1 MPAPVPLRT
10 LGEAF
15 EFTVRGV
22 TVGLELP
29 VALVALPVALALV
42 AWLTFRFRRAGGD
55 WPRRRRLVLFATRVV
70 VVVCLVVAAAGPY
83 TVVSRTTPGDPRV
96 QMLVDESASMGVTG
110 VDPRS
115 LASAIEDEG
124 VPVTTSV
131 VASENT
137 SRIGDAVVAN
147 VDRGSSVLLVSDG
160 QVTDGR
166 SLEEAAEIARSANAT
181 VHTLDLA
188 VRSPERSVTLA
199 GPSKTSVGVE
209 NAFLVRVDG
218 AGIGNGSATVTVSAD
233 GTPIATGEVAGE
245 GAYEFT
251 YSFSEVGS
259 HELTVRVES
268 DDRFE
273 VNDVYRKSV
282 RVVPKPKVLY
292 VSRGE
297 YPFGD
302 LLERLYD
309 VDRTNSIPSD
319 LSPYRTVVLQNMPAS
334 TLGNVSA
341 LQRAVINGTGLVV
354 AGGPNAY
361 ERGGYKNSSLASALP
376 VSFGESGGRTARI
389 ALLIDISSS
398 AEEGMQ
404 VQKSIALD
412 VLEQLGDENEVGIV
426 GFNTRAYRVQDV
438 VELGGNR
445 STLSSKVKRMTSR
458 GGTDLGIGLRG
469 ASDLLGGPG
478 TVIVISDGNDRGS
491 TALPV
496 ARRLG
501 AQGTQIVTV
510 GVGRR
515 VNDELLTEV
524 AGVTGGQYLRAD
536 ETDRLRLLFG
546 GESRTFASDKLTIV
560 DRNHFITAGVETT
573 ANPPLVHDVSVRP
586 GADFLV
592 AAGDG
597 TPAIAQ
603 WRYGL
608 GRVVSI
614 TAYGNDGTLDGL
626 LQKPDSL
633 LLTKSVNW
641 AIGDPERGATGI
653 VSAPDTRVGQTTR
666 IRYVGDERP
675 PGPPTFR
682 QVGPRTYEATVTPD
696 EPGFETVLNTT
707 YAVNYPGEY
716 APLGPSGSLSSLA
729 RTTGGEQFRPGEA
742 VRIAEV
748 VTQRAISTRDVRQEW
763 DWTLLVAAL
772 VVFLLEVVARRL
784 WTYRRASER
793 RAGARANRGV
803 DSEND

>member
-1 MPAPVPLRT
+1 MAVALSDLWSALET
-10 LGEAF
+10 
-15 EFTVRGV
+15 TVRGV
-22 TVGLELP
+22 TVGVELP
-29 VALVALPVALALV
+29 GVLLALPVALALV
-42 AWLTFRFRRAGGD
+42 AWLTFRFRGTGGD
-55 WPRRRRLVLFATRVV
+55 WSRRRRVLLFATRIV
-70 VVVCLVVAAAGPY
+70 VVVCLVLAAAGPY

-96 QMLVDESASMGVTG
+96 QMLVDESASMGVT
-110 VDPRS
+110 DANPEA
-115 LASAIEDEG
+115 LASAIEDRG

-131 VASENT
+131 IASDST

-160 QVTDGR
+160 QVTGGR
-166 SLEEAAEIARSANAT
+166 SLEEAAEVARSANAT
-181 VHTLDLA
+181 VHTLDLT
-188 VRSPERSVTLA
+188 VRSPERYVTLA

-209 NAFLVRVDG
+209 NAFLVRVGG
-218 AGIGNGSATVTVSAD
+218 AGVGNGSATVTISAD
-233 GTPIATGEVAGE
+233 GTPIATGEVSGE

-251 YSFSEVGS
+251 YTFSEVGS
-259 HELTVRVES
+259 HELTVSLES

-282 RVVPKPKVLY
+282 KVVPKPRVLY

-309 VDRTNSIPSD
+309 VDRASAVPSD
-319 LSPYRTVVLQNMPAS
+319 LSSYQTVVLQNVPAAAA
-334 TLGNVSA
+334 GNVSA

-361 ERGGYKNSSLASALP
+361 ERGGYQNSSLASALP
-376 VSFGESGGRTARI
+376 VSFGEGGGRTARI
-389 ALLIDISSS
+389 TLLVDISSS

-426 GFNTRAYRVQDV
+426 GFNTRAFRVQDV

-445 STLSSKVKRMTSR
+445 SQLQSKIKRLSSR
-458 GGTDLGIGLRG
+458 GGTDIGIGLRG

-478 TVIVISDGNDRGS
+478 TVILISDGNDRGS
-491 TALPV
+491 TAVPV

-510 GVGRR
+510 GVGRV
-515 VNDELLTEV
+515 VNDQLLTEI

-546 GESRTFASDKLTIV
+546 GESRTFASDKLTVV

-626 LQKPDSL
+626 LQEPDSL

-641 AIGDPERGATGI
+641 AIGDPERGATGVI
-653 VSAPDTRVGQTTR
+653 SAPDTRVGQPTR
-666 IRYVGDERP
+666 IQYVGEERP
-675 PGPPTFR
+675 AGPPTFR
-682 QVGPRTYEATVTPD
+682 QVGPRSYEATVTPS
-696 EPGFETVLNTT
+696 EPGFETVVDAT
-707 YAVNYPGEY
+707 YAVNYPDEY
-716 APLGPSGSLSSLA
+716 APLGPSDSLGSLA
-729 RTTGGEQFRPGEA
+729 RATGGEQFRSGEA
-742 VRIAEV
+742 ERIAEV

-763 DWTLLVAAL
+763 GWVLLVIAL
-772 VVFLLEVVARRL
+772 VVFLLEIVARRFG
-784 WTYRRASER
+784 TYRRASGR
-793 RAGARANRGV
+793 RATARADRGV